1 MTTSPVLE
9 TIDHQLGSD
18 FGGRVITPGDGD
30 YDETRTV
37 FPGGID
43 RHPAAIVRP
52 LDAFE
57 VARVVSVAREA
68 GAELAVRG
76 GGHSAAG
83 FAVNDG
89 GLVVDLRDMRGLDID
104 VAAGTAWAD
113 AGLTAG
119 EYTEAAAMHGLAT
132 GFGDAGT
139 VGIGGITL
147 GGGVGYLSRA
157 HGMTIDNLLAAE
169 VVTADGEIL
178 EVDDERHP
186 DLFWAIRGGGGNFG
200 VATLLKFLLDEVDEV
215 VGGMLMLPATAEAL
229 SGFVA
234 AADAAADE
242 LSTIANVVPAPPMPF
257 VPAERHGELVI
268 MGLLCHCG
276 SREEGEAALE
286 PFRSLA
292 EPVVDTLAPI
302 PYPKMYPPE
311 PEGYHPSTVIRT
323 MFLDRVDEATAG
335 TIVDRLRSSDAAMR
349 VTQLRVLGGAI
360 ARVHADATAFA
371 HRDSRV
377 MCNVVS
383 LYEGA
388 DDKPRRQAWVEEVA
402 AEIEQDDPGAYVN
415 FMDDGG
421 TERIRA
427 AYPGATWDRLT
438 AIKARYDPENLFRG
452 NQNIPPA
459 AA

>member
-9 TIDHQLGSD
+9 TIDQQLGPD
-18 FGGRVITPGDGD
+18 FAGRAIIPGEGD

-43 RHPAAIVRP
+43 RHPAAILRP
-52 LDAFE
+52 LDAYE

-68 GAELAVRG
+68 GAELSVRG

-83 FAVNDG
+83 FGVNDG

-178 EVDDERHP
+178 EVDDQRHP

-200 VATLLKFLLDEVDEV
+200 VATRLKFRLHEVDEV
-215 VGGMLMLPATAEAL
+215 VGGMLMLPATAETL

-242 LSTIANVVPAPPMPF
+242 LSTIANVVPAPPLPF

-268 MGLLCHCG
+268 MALLCHCG
-276 SREEGEAALE
+276 LREEGEAALE

-311 PEGYHPSTVIRT
+311 QEDYHPSAVIRT

-360 ARVHADATAFA
+360 ARVQADATAFA

-377 MCNVVS
+377 MCNVV
-383 LYEGA
+383 
-388 DDKPRRQAWVEEVA
+388 VV
-402 AEIEQDDPGAYVN
+402 V
-415 FMDDGG
+415 
-421 TERIRA
+421 
-427 AYPGATWDRLT
+427 
-438 AIKARYDPENLFRG
+438 
-452 NQNIPPA
+452 
-459 AA
+459 

>member
-9 TIDHQLGSD
+9 TIDQQLGSD

-30 YDETRTV
+30 YDEIRTV

-43 RHPAAIVRP
+43 RHPTAIVRP

-83 FAVNDG
+83 FGVNDG
-89 GLVVDLRDMRGLDID
+89 GLVVDLRDMRRLDID

-200 VATLLKFLLDEVDEV
+200 VATRLKFRLNGVDEV
-215 VGGMLMLPATAEAL
+215 VGGMLMLPATAETL
-229 SGFVA
+229 SGFTA
-234 AADAAADE
+234 AAGAAADE
-242 LSTIANVVPAPPMPF
+242 LSTIANVVPAPPLPF

-268 MGLLCHCG
+268 MALLCHCG

-302 PYPKMYPPE
+302 PYPKIYPPE
-311 PEGYHPSTVIRT
+311 QEDYHPSAVIRT

-383 LYEGA
+383 LYESA
-388 DDKPRRQAWVEEVA
+388 DDEPRRQAWVEEVA

-438 AIKARYDPENLFRG
+438 AIKARYDPQNLFRG

-459 AA
+459 A

>member
-9 TIDHQLGSD
+9 TIDQRLGAD
-18 FGGRVITPGDGD
+18 FGGRVITQRDVD

-43 RHPAAIVRP
+43 RRPAAIVRP

-83 FAVNDG
+83 FGVNDG
-89 GLVVDLRDMRGLDID
+89 GIVVDMRDMRGFDVD

-119 EYTEAAAMHGLAT
+119 EYTESAAMHGLAT

-139 VGIGGITL
+139 VGVGGITL

-200 VATLLKFLLDEVDEV
+200 VATRLRFRLHEVDEV
-215 VGGMLMLPATAEAL
+215 VGGMLMLPATAETV
-229 SGFVA
+229 SGFAA
-234 AADAAADE
+234 AADAASEE
-242 LSTIANVVPAPPMPF
+242 LSAIANVVPAPPLPF
-257 VPAERHGELVI
+257 VPAEHHGELVI
-268 MGLLCHCG
+268 MAFLCHCG
-276 SREEGEAALE
+276 AREDGEAAVE

-292 EPVVDTLAPI
+292 EPIADMLAPI
-302 PYPKMYPPE
+302 PYPKIYPPE
-311 PEGYHPSTVIRT
+311 QEGFHPTAVMRT

-349 VTQLRVLGGAI
+349 ATQIRVLGGAV
-360 ARVHADATAFA
+360 ARVPADATAFA

-377 MCNVVS
+377 MCNVTS
-383 LYEGA
+383 FYAGA
-388 DDKPRRQAWVEEVA
+388 DDKPRRQAWVEEFA
-402 AEIEQDDPGAYVN
+402 AEIEQDDRGAYVN
-415 FMDDGG
+415 FMGDDG
-421 TERIRA
+421 TEAVRA
-427 AYPGATWDRLT
+427 AYPGATWERLT